1 MEVRGARTV
10 RSWNGIPWHYLPSK
24 DGLEPTKSTSTKAT
38 SLRPQPGIGI
48 MNPLLAMEFA
58 VTGRPGLIT
67 PTSKEDPGR
76 GQ

>member
-1 MEVRGARTV
+1 M
-10 RSWNGIPWHYLPSK
+10 SWEL
-24 DGLEPTKSTSTKAT
+24 TKPT
-38 SLRPQPGIGI
+38 SLRLQLGIGI

-58 VTGRPGLIT
+58 TTGQPGLIT